1 MREIAFIDG
10 ITSRGLTALAAAKQA
25 GYRSPQNASFRL
37 MRAPLVSAEI
47 ERRRTMLQERGDV
60 DLLRVQKWSWFAA
73 TFDIGGI
80 FKPGTFEILP
90 LEQWPDRRLTQL
102 VESIKTTKRKDGT
115 VMVREVKFSPRSPHL
130 NRLLKILGVP
140 KKVPTIEQPRP
151 IPQSVIDDLT
161 ADNDRPDRAS
171 IDGRLSVDAATG
183 EIKVSPGSS
192 SRTKA

>member
-1 MREIAFIDG
+1 
-10 ITSRGLTALAAAKQA
+10 
-25 GYRSPQNASFRL
+25 
-37 MRAPLVSAEI
+37 
-47 ERRRTMLQERGDV
+47 MLQERGDV
-60 DLLRVQKWSWFAA
+60 DLLRVQKWTWFAA
-73 TFDIGGI
+73 TFDISGI

-90 LEQWPDRRLTQL
+90 LKQWPDRRLTQL

-140 KKVPTIEQPRP
+140 KKVPTIQQPRP
-151 IPQSVIDDLT
+151 TLQSVIDALT
-161 ADNDRPDRAS
+161 ADNERVKRADRAS